1 MPAMLTRHCHQCG
14 WVWDLKGQP
23 GRSESC
29 PQCRADLKACKNCR
43 HFDLRAA
50 HQCRERR
57 AEPVDDKGL
66 ANFCEYFEWAG
77 REWTGAAADPR
88 GDKARDALRKLLG
101 D

>member
-1 MPAMLTRHCHQCG
+1 MT
-14 WVWDLKGQP
+14 D
-23 GRSESC
+23 
-29 PQCRADLKACKNCR
+29 KACKNCR

-88 GDKARDALRKLLG
+88 VIPVLRARVGDPTTEEGRALLEAASPLNHAG
-101 D
+101 DIKVPLAKINKQ